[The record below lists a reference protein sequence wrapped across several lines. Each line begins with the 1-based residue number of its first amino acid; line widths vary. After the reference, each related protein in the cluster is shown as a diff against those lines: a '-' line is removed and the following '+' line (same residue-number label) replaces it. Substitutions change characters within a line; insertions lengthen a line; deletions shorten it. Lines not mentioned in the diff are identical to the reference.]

1 MKFGIYLARKQLTL
15 ELNPPI
21 HDFIRLGYIQQL
33 LSLLESFMTDE
44 NIVVN
49 NFLISVQNFALFFFI
64 LIYVNLQYE
73 ILWCFINLTSVP
85 GIIACNHLILPG
97 PLILFDKI
105 LKNHSHNDILVQIV
119 WLLGHL
125 SGESIEF
132 RDIILN
138 SNVYQKV
145 LSSLRHPVLA
155 SDLIRQS
162 TWLLSNLLRGKPSP
176 SLKNVHINFLFN
188 QCLSLLK

>member
-64 LIYVNLQYE
+64 LIYVNL
-73 ILWCFINLTSVP
+73 
-85 GIIACNHLILPG
+85 
-97 PLILFDKI
+97 
-105 LKNHSHNDILVQIV
+105 
-119 WLLGHL
+119 
-125 SGESIEF
+125 
-132 RDIILN
+132 
-138 SNVYQKV
+138 
-145 LSSLRHPVLA
+145 
-155 SDLIRQS
+155 
-162 TWLLSNLLRGKPSP
+162 
-176 SLKNVHINFLFN
+176 
-188 QCLSLLK
+188 

>member
-1 MKFGIYLARKQLTL
+1 M
-15 ELNPPI
+15 
-21 HDFIRLGYIQQL
+21 
-33 LSLLESFMTDE
+33 
-44 NIVVN
+44 
-49 NFLISVQNFALFFFI
+49 
-64 LIYVNLQYE
+64 
-73 ILWCFINLTSVP
+73 
-85 GIIACNHLILPG
+85 ILPG